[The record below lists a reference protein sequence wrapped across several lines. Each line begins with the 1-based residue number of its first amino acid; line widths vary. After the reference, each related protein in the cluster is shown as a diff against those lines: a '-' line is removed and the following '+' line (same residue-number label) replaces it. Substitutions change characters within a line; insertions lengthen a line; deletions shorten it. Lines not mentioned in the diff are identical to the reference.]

1 MSVLSPTEIAHLPP
15 KEKIAIARTHL
26 EVFGITRHPWSAL
39 TVETSPEQSW
49 RGRSISEAADQIE
62 TLEADIAAATSE
74 AARYLLEVVIVFGS
88 IL

>member
-1 MSVLSPTEIAHLPP
+1 MSVLSSTEIAHLPP
-15 KEKIAIARTHL
+15 KEKDCDCSDSPNRIWDNQASLIS
-26 EVFGITRHPWSAL
+26 PYSD
-39 TVETSPEQSW
+39 TSPFPGW